1 MKQEN
6 SFYKSVIKIAVP
18 VTLQSLLQS
27 SFSVIDQVMTGQL
40 GSISIAGIGLGGKF
54 YSIFS
59 VLVSAIAAVAGIMIA
74 QYIGKKDNQEV
85 SRSFFVNMMMA
96 LFLALLFTGM
106 CLIFPSQIMGVYTK
120 DAMTREVA
128 AGYLRIIAV
137 SYIPVAVGTLLST
150 LLRCMNAAVIP
161 LYASILAAVI
171 NTGMNYVLIFGKF
184 GFPRM
189 GVTGAAVAT
198 VISQSISCFL
208 ILGLFFWYY
217 RKQEL
222 RLEFV
227 FRMSHSGRIQYL
239 GILLPILVCEFFWSL
254 GENVYAAIYGHI
266 GTASCA
272 AMTLTSP
279 IQVLVIGALSGLSQ
293 AAAILI
299 GKSLGSE
306 EYEKAYA
313 ESKKLMLYGLVGAV
327 MLSLLL
333 MVSRSY
339 YVQIYNVEEE
349 VRVVAGQILF
359 AFALVA
365 PVKVLNMILGGG
377 IIRSG
382 GRTKYVMW
390 IDMIGTWCFG
400 VPLGLLTAF
409 VLKLSIPYV
418 YFILSME
425 EGVRLAISLVVFRKR
440 SWMHSLE
447 QTAEKTVTV
456 EGGAG

>member
-1 MKQEN
+1 M
-6 SFYKSVIKIAVP
+6 
-18 VTLQSLLQS
+18 
-27 SFSVIDQVMTGQL
+27 
-40 GSISIAGIGLGGKF
+40 
-54 YSIFS
+54 
-59 VLVSAIAAVAGIMIA
+59 
-74 QYIGKKDNQEV
+74 
-85 SRSFFVNMMMA
+85 
-96 LFLALLFTGM
+96 
-106 CLIFPSQIMGVYTK
+106 
-120 DAMTREVA
+120 
-128 AGYLRIIAV
+128 IAV

-150 LLRCMNAAVIP
+150 LLRCMNAAVLP

-171 NTGMNYVLIFGKF
+171 NTGLNYVLIFGKL
-184 GFPRM
+184 GFPEL

-198 VISQSISCFL
+198 VISQSISCLL

-227 FRMSHSGRIQYL
+227 FRMNKSGRIQYL
-239 GILLPILVCEFFWSL
+239 GILLPILVCEFLWSL

-266 GTASCA
+266 GTDACA

-313 ESKKLMLYGLVGAV
+313 ESKKLMLSGLAGAV
-327 MLSLLL
+327 MLSLVLI
-333 MVSRSY
+333 VSRSY
-339 YVQIYNVEEE
+339 YVQIYNVEEG
-349 VRVVAGQILF
+349 VQAMAGQILF

-382 GRTKYVMW
+382 GKTKYVMW
-390 IDMIGTWCFG
+390 IDMTGTWCFG

-425 EGVRLAISLVVFRKR
+425 ECVRLAISMVVFQKKN
-440 SWMHSLE
+440 WMRSLE
-447 QTAEKTVTV
+447 QA
-456 EGGAG
+456 EGGTV

>member
-1 MKQEN
+1 MKQEK

-40 GSISIAGIGLGGKF
+40 GSTSIAGIGLGGKF

-85 SRSFFVNMMMA
+85 SRSFFVNIMMA

-106 CLIFPSQIMGVYTK
+106 CLIFPSQIMGAYTK

-306 EYEKAYA
+306 EYKKAYA

-418 YFILSME
+418 YFILSVE

-456 EGGAG
+456 EGGAE

>member
-40 GSISIAGIGLGGKF
+40 GSTSIAGIGLGGKF

-74 QYIGKKDNQEV
+74 QYIGKRDNQEV
-85 SRSFFVNMMMA
+85 SRSFFVNIMMA

-106 CLIFPSQIMGVYTK
+106 CLIFPSQIMGAYTK

-208 ILGLFFWYY
+208 ILGLFFWHY

-313 ESKKLMLYGLVGAV
+313 ESKKLMIYGLAGAV

-333 MVSRSY
+333 MVSRGY

-425 EGVRLAISLVVFRKR
+425 ECVRLAISLVVFRKR

-447 QTAEKTVTV
+447 QTAEKTVTI

>member
-40 GSISIAGIGLGGKF
+40 GSTSIAGIGLGGKF

-74 QYIGKKDNQEV
+74 QYIGKKDNREI
-85 SRSFFVNMMMA
+85 SRSFFVNIMMA

-208 ILGLFFWYY
+208 ILGLFFWHY

>member
-1 MKQEN
+1 MGQKN
-6 SFYKSVIKIAVP
+6 SFYKSVLNIAVP

-40 GSISIAGIGLGGKF
+40 GSVSIAGIGLGGKF

-74 QYIGKKDNQEV
+74 QYMGKKDDREV
-85 SRSFFVNMMMA
+85 SRSFFINGMLA
-96 LFLALLFTGM
+96 LVLALLFTGM
-106 CLIFPSQIMGVYTK
+106 CLLFPSQIMGAYTK
-120 DAMTREVA
+120 DTMTKEVA

-137 SYIPVAVGTLLST
+137 SYIPVAVGTLFST

-171 NTGMNYVLIFGKF
+171 NTGLNYVLIFGKL
-184 GFPRM
+184 GFPGL

-208 ILGLFFWYY
+208 ILGMFLWHY
-217 RKQEL
+217 RRQEL

-227 FRMSHSGRIQYL
+227 FRMNKNGRIQYL
-239 GILLPILVCEFFWSL
+239 GILLPILVCEFLWSL

-266 GTASCA
+266 GTDACA

-299 GKSLGSE
+299 GKSLGSG

-313 ESKKLMLYGLVGAV
+313 DSKKLMLYGLVGAV
-327 MLSLLL
+327 MLSLVLIAG
-333 MVSRSY
+333 RSY
-339 YVQIYNVEEE
+339 YVQIYNVEEG
-349 VRVVAGQILF
+349 VQKVAGQILS

-365 PVKVLNMILGGG
+365 PAKVLNMILGGG

-390 IDMIGTWCFG
+390 IDMTGTWCFG

-409 VLKLSIPYV
+409 VLKLPIPYV

-425 EGVRLAISLVVFRKR
+425 ECVRLAISLVVFRKKN
-440 SWMHSLE
+440 WMRSLE
-447 QTAEKTVTV
+447 QTEETMAAG
-456 EGGAG
+456 EGETG

>member
-40 GSISIAGIGLGGKF
+40 GSTSIAGIGLGGKF

-85 SRSFFVNMMMA
+85 SRSFFVNIMMA

-333 MVSRSY
+333 MISRGY